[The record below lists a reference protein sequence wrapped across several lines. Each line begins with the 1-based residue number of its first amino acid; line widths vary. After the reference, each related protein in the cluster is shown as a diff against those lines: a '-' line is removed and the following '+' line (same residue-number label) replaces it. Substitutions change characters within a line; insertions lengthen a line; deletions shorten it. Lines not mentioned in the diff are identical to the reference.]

1 MLTLVILS
9 TILITLALLFYTL
22 GVWSERIA
30 KYLKPWHVVSFWIGL
45 AFDVSGTYTMH
56 LIAQGPLDILE
67 PHTLAGQIALWLM
80 LLHAIWATRV
90 TIKQDELMKVK
101 FHKFSIVVWYIW
113 LIPYFGG
120 MYLGMV
126 K

>member
-1 MLTLVILS
+1 MSTLVIIS
-9 TILITLALLFYTL
+9 TTLITLALLFYSL

-30 KYLKPWHVVSFWIGL
+30 RYLKPWHVVSFWIGFV
-45 AFDVSGTYTMH
+45 FDVSGTYAMH
-56 LIAQGPLDILE
+56 LIAKGPFNILE
-67 PHTLAGQIALWLM
+67 PHTLTGQIALWLM

-90 TIKQDELMKVK
+90 IIKQDESMKMK
-101 FHKFSIVVWYIW
+101 FHKFSIVVWLIW

-120 MYLGMV
+120 MFLGMN